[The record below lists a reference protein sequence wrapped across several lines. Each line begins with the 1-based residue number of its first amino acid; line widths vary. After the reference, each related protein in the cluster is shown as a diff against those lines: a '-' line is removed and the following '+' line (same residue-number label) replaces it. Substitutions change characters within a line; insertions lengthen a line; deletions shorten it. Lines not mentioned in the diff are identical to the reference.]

1 MPEPLLDDEDLGVL
15 NDALQ
20 RLEDNEENLT
30 RAEQA
35 GIPTE
40 TIRARFEEDKTKIR
54 RIKTA
59 FFPGR

>member
-1 MPEPLLDDEDLGVL
+1 MPDALLDEEDLGVL
-15 NDALQ
+15 NEALQ
-20 RLEDNEENLT
+20 RLEENEENLN

-35 GIPTE
+35 GIDTAA
-40 TIRARFEEDKTKIR
+40 IRARFEEDKSKIR

>member
-1 MPEPLLDDEDLGVL
+1 MPEPLLDAEDLAVL

-20 RLEDNEENLT
+20 RLEDNEENLN

-35 GIPTE
+35 GLDIGS
-40 TIRARFEEDKTKIR
+40 IRARFEEDKSKIR

-59 FFPGR
+59 FFPGQ

>member
-1 MPEPLLDDEDLGVL
+1 MPEPLLDEDDLGVL
-15 NDALQ
+15 NEALQ
-20 RLEDNEENLT
+20 RLEENEENLT

-35 GIPTE
+35 GIDVSA
-40 TIRARFEEDKTKIR
+40 IKVRFDSDKDKIR

>member
-1 MPEPLLDDEDLGVL
+1 MPEPLLDEEDLEVL
-15 NDALQ
+15 NEALL
-20 RLEDNEENLT
+20 RLEENEENLN

-35 GIPTE
+35 GIE
-40 TIRARFEEDKTKIR
+40 IGAIRLRFEDDKAKIR

>member
-1 MPEPLLDDEDLGVL
+1 MPDALLDNDDLAVL

-35 GIPTE
+35 GIDIGS
-40 TIRARFEEDKTKIR
+40 IRARFDEDKQKIR
-54 RIKTA
+54 RIKSA
-59 FFPGR
+59 FFPGL

>member
-1 MPEPLLDDEDLGVL
+1 MPEPLLDEDDLAIL
-15 NDALQ
+15 NEALQ

-35 GIPTE
+35 GINT
-40 TIRARFEEDKTKIR
+40 TAIRARFDEDKTKIR

>member
-1 MPEPLLDDEDLGVL
+1 MPEPLLDDEDLAVL
-15 NDALQ
+15 DEALQ
-20 RLEDNEENLT
+20 RLEENEENLT

-35 GIPTE
+35 GIDIGP
-40 TIRARFEEDKTKIR
+40 IRARFEEDKAKIR

>member
-1 MPEPLLDDEDLGVL
+1 MSEPLLDEEDLSVL
-15 NDALQ
+15 DEALQ
-20 RLEDNEENLT
+20 RLEENEENLA

-35 GIPTE
+35 GIDISPV
-40 TIRARFEEDKTKIR
+40 RQRFDASKAQIR

>member
-1 MPEPLLDDEDLGVL
+1 MPDPLLDEEDLVVL

-20 RLEDNEENLT
+20 RLEDNEENLN

-35 GIPTE
+35 GLDIGS
-40 TIRARFEEDKTKIR
+40 IRARFDEDKLKIR

-59 FFPGR
+59 FFPGQ

>member
-1 MPEPLLDDEDLGVL
+1 MPDPLLDEEDLEVL
-15 NDALQ
+15 NEALQ
-20 RLEDNEENLT
+20 RLEENEENLN

-35 GIPTE
+35 GIPTTE
-40 TIRARFEEDKTKIR
+40 IRARFEEDKSKIR

>member
-1 MPEPLLDDEDLGVL
+1 MPDPLLDDDDLVVL

-20 RLEDNEENLT
+20 RLEDNEENLN

-35 GIPTE
+35 GMPTAE
-40 TIRARFEEDKTKIR
+40 IRARFEEDKSKIR

>member
-1 MPEPLLDDEDLGVL
+1 MPEPLLDEEDLGVL
-15 NDALQ
+15 NEALL
-20 RLEDNEENLT
+20 RLEENEENLN

-35 GIPTE
+35 GIDTVA
-40 TIRARFEEDKTKIR
+40 IRARFEEDKSKIR